1 MMQHDTLNQALEA
14 LERRIENLPDEK
26 YHLVQKDLH
35 NLVEC
40 MLKAGLE
47 PPGRVLRLDKALMEA
62 AIEAQF
68 DNMPV

>member
-1 MMQHDTLNQALEA
+1 MMQQDTLNQALEA

-26 YHLVQKDLH
+26 YRLVQKDLH

-47 PPGRVLRLDKALMEA
+47 PPERVIHLEKALMDA